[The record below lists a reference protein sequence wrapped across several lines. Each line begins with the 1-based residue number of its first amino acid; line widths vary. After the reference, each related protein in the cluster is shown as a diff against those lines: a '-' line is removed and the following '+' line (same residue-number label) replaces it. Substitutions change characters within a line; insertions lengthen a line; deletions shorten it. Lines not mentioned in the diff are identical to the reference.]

1 MQTFCLGTGVPRHS
15 AGGVGT
21 FVRTCVVR
29 TYVVRIIC
37 NAHARVMEAENSI
50 TLTIYSSEHVFIA
63 LRWRSEMIMGFHE
76 YTYQDREYIIRAM
89 NTKLSMYIQLVT
101 KPYTYGSSC
110 YRLHVQ
116 LHSVILSTF
125 VIKFLRQC

>member
-1 MQTFCLGTGVPRHS
+1 MLSRAETYHVFLETILLKLIFFNFCLGTGVPRHS

-21 FVRTCVVR
+21 FVRPYVR
-29 TYVVRIIC
+29 TYMRGTYVVRIVC

-76 YTYQDREYIIRAM
+76 YTYQDREYIIWAM
-89 NTKLSMYIQLVT
+89 NTEQSMLSAHA
-101 KPYTYGSSC
+101 
-110 YRLHVQ
+110 R
-116 LHSVILSTF
+116 TF
-125 VIKFLRQC
+125 SW